1 MDVDLKSPCRS
12 DNYSLDWNKTLYF
25 FTPPFRR
32 ESGILQDPIFFLIL
46 KPMKII

>member
-12 DNYSLDWNKTLYF
+12 DNYSLDWNKTLKK
-25 FTPPFRR
+25 

-46 KPMKII
+46 KRMKII